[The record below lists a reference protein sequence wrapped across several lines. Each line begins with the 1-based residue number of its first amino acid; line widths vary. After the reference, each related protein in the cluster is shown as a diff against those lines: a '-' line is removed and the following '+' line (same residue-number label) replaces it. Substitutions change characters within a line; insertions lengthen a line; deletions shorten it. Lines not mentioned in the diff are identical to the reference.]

1 MTQFYAQPYD
11 MSATGFYFDDREI
24 YKAKI
29 NSIRN
34 SYGDPVEEFE
44 IMVTDGEL
52 IDIQVCKALGLYQSN
67 IGAIME
73 KLEEWSD
80 SEKARIIIAVGECGY
95 DFDIEHDDPETYFD
109 ITVYGAESFKDLAYE
124 FVEEGLFGDIPEHLE
139 HYIDYDAIARD
150 LRMDYCETN
159 VDGAT
164 IIYRCH

>member
-11 MSATGFYFDDREI
+11 TSATGFYFEDVET

-34 SYGDPVEEFE
+34 SYGEPVEEFE
-44 IMVTDGEL
+44 IQFIDGEL
-52 IDIQVCKALGLYQSN
+52 IDVQVCKALGLYQSN
-67 IGAIME
+67 IIGIME

-80 SEKARIIIAVGECGY
+80 SEKAHIIIAVGECGY
-95 DFDIEHDDPETYFD
+95 DFDIQHSEPETYFD
-109 ITVYGAESFKDLAYE
+109 ITIYEAESMKDLAYE
-124 FVEEGLFGDIPEHLE
+124 FVEEGLFGEVPEHLE

-150 LRMDYCETN
+150 LSMDYNETAI
-159 VDGAT
+159 DGCN